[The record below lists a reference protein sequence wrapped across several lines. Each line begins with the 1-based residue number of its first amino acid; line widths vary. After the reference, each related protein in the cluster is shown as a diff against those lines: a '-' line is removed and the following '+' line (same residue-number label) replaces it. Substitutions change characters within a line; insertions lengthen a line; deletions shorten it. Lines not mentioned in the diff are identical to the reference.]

1 MWTSKLSTLENIS
14 GQLII
19 STRTTTD
26 EENAES
32 FTKGLDNEML
42 DCRGT
47 PASMHSG
54 AHTNIT
60 IQVNT
65 SVYKPDLLVQKL
77 KQHKKRYLHNHY
89 SVHQTILANSG
100 KMEAKI
106 IHDV

>member
-1 MWTSKLSTLENIS
+1 MWTGKPSTLENIS
-14 GQLII
+14 GRLII

-26 EENAES
+26 EENSES
-32 FTKGLDNEML
+32 GLDNEML

-77 KQHKKRYLHNHY
+77 KQHKKRYLHNQLLCTSNY
-89 SVHQTILANSG
+89 IG
-100 KMEAKI
+100 
-106 IHDV
+106 